1 MRDAVRLAQVL
12 NEMHDDQWGRALC
25 RGIQGGLIGD
35 DCVFSYGFTNES
47 FNEGGGGQ
55 EFSEWSW
62 LEGSEGWCGGR
73 DRLLGARDSF
83 SIRGL

>member
-47 FNEGGGGQ
+47 FNEGGDRKFQSGLKDQRGGVG
-55 EFSEWSW
+55 EETGSW
-62 LEGSEGWCGGR
+62 VFGIPFC
-73 DRLLGARDSF
+73 
-83 SIRGL
+83 IRGL

>member
-1 MRDAVRLAQVL
+1 MRSFRNPLKRPLSRLPGAARLARQYVRDAVRLAQVL

-47 FNEGGGGQ
+47 FNEGGGAGI
-55 EFSEWSW
+55 F
-62 LEGSEGWCGGR
+62 R
-73 DRLLGARDSF
+73 VVMA
-83 SIRGL
+83 